1 MIEVNGKK
9 YDKLHM
15 MYIIQVSDERAA
27 DTSYDIMPEANT
39 LDDTIREAWRKWK
52 DLPANGHRK
61 DFCSVE
67 VTRHI
72 VEENEVGILQY
83 FDHDN
88 CDDEE
93 LSLFAEKFDADN
105 EGLYYISSTMG
116 KEMDELC
123 ELISDWTKGEA
134 LDEDVSNLS
143 EDEFLARLKEKRVV
157 SEDIIDEYKK
167 YLQ

>member
-9 YDKLHM
+9 YNNLHM
-15 MYIIQVSDERAA
+15 RYIIQVLDERAA
-27 DTSYDIMPEANT
+27 DASYDIMPEANT
-39 LDDTIREAWRKWK
+39 LDDTIWEAWRKWD
-52 DLPANGHRK
+52 DLSANGHRK

-72 VEENEVGILQY
+72 VEENKVGMLQY

-105 EGLYYISSTMG
+105 EGLYYISSAMG

-123 ELISDWTKGEA
+123 ELIGSWAKGEA
-134 LDEDVSNLS
+134 LDEDVSDLS
-143 EDEFLARLKEKRVV
+143 EDDFLDRLKEKKVV

-167 YLQ
+167 YIQ